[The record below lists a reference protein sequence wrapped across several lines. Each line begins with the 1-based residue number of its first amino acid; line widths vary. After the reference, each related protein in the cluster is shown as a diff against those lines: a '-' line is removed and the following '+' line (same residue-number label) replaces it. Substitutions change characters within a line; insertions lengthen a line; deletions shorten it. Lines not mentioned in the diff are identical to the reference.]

1 MKLSVIIPCK
11 NEEGT
16 VELLLDSLVRQTQA
30 ADEIVIIDSHSTDNT
45 IESVRRYAQKLPVRI
60 LTAKGKGATHARNE
74 GAAEASGDLLLF
86 IDADVQLPPKLIE
99 RMMAQVESRG
109 LEVGGFSQ
117 RMDAQK
123 PTLRTSARL
132 MNGYVRAMSFTPWPI
147 FFSCFFMTKKR
158 HLQIGGFDPEIWIM
172 EDYDYA
178 YRARKAGAKF
188 GLIKGTYFIASARRF
203 EEGEGHSVFKALYAE
218 LYRYTHGMRLTKP
231 LFTYDMGG
239 KKPKKKSSE

>member
-11 NEEGT
+11 NEAGT
-16 VELLLDSLVRQTQA
+16 VEKLLDSLVGQTRP
-30 ADEIVIIDSHSTDNT
+30 ADEIVLIDSDSTDAT
-45 IESVRRYAQKLPVRI
+45 VAAIKSYSSKLPIRLI
-60 LTAKGKGATHARNE
+60 TAKGKGATIARNE
-74 GAAEASGDLLLF
+74 GAAIAAGDLLLF
-86 IDADVQLPPKLIE
+86 IDADVQLPPSLVEEMMQQIE
-99 RMMAQVESRG
+99 KRR

-117 RMDAQK
+117 RMKAK
-123 PTLRTSARL
+123 SRSMRAGARA

-158 HLQIGGFDPEIWIM
+158 HKQIGGLDTEIWIM

-203 EEGEGHSVFKALYAE
+203 EEGDGHSMFRALYAE
-218 LYRYTHGMRLTKP
+218 AYRYTHGMRLTKP
-231 LFTYDMGG
+231 LFKYDMGG
-239 KKPKKKSSE
+239 TKPKSKKN